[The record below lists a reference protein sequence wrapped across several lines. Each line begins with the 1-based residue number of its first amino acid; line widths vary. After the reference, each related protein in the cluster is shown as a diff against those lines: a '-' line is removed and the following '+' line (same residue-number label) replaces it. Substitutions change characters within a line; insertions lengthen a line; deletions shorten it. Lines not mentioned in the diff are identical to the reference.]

1 METSSAGSARKVL
14 VVYYS
19 LSGNTARV
27 ARDLARRTGGDIES
41 LRDNCYGVGF
51 TGYIKAA
58 IDAVRGASSQLGP
71 LARNPR
77 DYALTIVG
85 TPVWVGHM
93 TPSIR
98 GWLQRCRA
106 DLGPVA
112 FFVTSGDTDVA
123 KIAPALESLAG
134 HKAVALAGFNAK
146 ELGNRASYDAKL
158 SEFVKALNRA
168 ASPPA
173 FDLGKTAA
181 AR

>member
-1 METSSAGSARKVL
+1 MNPEIATAGTTVMETSSAGSAPKVL

-19 LSGNTARV
+19 LTGNTARV
-27 ARDLARRTGGDIES
+27 ARDVARRTGGDIES
-41 LRDNCYGVGF
+41 IRDSGYGVGF

-58 IDAVRGASSQLGP
+58 IDAVRGASSQPGP

-93 TPSIR
+93 TPPVR

-106 DLGPVA
+106 
-112 FFVTSGDTDVA
+112 
-123 KIAPALESLAG
+123 
-134 HKAVALAGFNAK
+134 
-146 ELGNRASYDAKL
+146 
-158 SEFVKALNRA
+158 

-173 FDLGKTAA
+173 LELRNTAA

>member
-1 METSSAGSARKVL
+1 METGSAGSAGKVL

-19 LSGNTARV
+19 LTGNTARV
-27 ARDLARRTGGDIES
+27 ARDIARRTGGDIES
-41 LRDNCYGVGF
+41 IRDSGHGVGF
-51 TGYIKAA
+51 AGYFKAA
-58 IDAVRGASSQLGP
+58 VDAVRGASAQIGP

-85 TPVWVGHM
+85 TPVWVRNM
-93 TPSIR
+93 TPAVR

-123 KIAPALESLAG
+123 TIAPDLESLAG

-146 ELGNRASYDAKL
+146 ELGNRESYDAKL
-158 SEFVKALNRA
+158 SEFLKALNRSA
-168 ASPPA
+168 PPVA
-173 FDLGKTAA
+173 LDLGKTAA
-181 AR
+181 AS

>member
-1 METSSAGSARKVL
+1 METSSAGSAGKVL

-19 LSGNTARV
+19 LTGNTARV
-27 ARDLARRTGGDIES
+27 ARDIARRTGGDIES
-41 LRDNCYGVGF
+41 LRDSSYGVGF

-58 IDAVRGASSQLGP
+58 VDAVRGASVQLGP

-77 DYALTIVG
+77 DYALTIIG

-93 TPSIR
+93 TPSVR

-112 FFVTSGDTDVA
+112 FFVTSGDTDVS

-134 HKAVALAGFNAK
+134 RKAVALAGFNAK
-146 ELGNRASYDAKL
+146 VLGNREFYDAEISGFL
-158 SEFVKALNRA
+158 NAINRA
-168 ASPPA
+168 APPLA
-173 FDLGKTAA
+173 LDLGKTAA